1 MLYTIAKILLKPFF
15 FILYNIH
22 VEGIDNIPK
31 SEGYIV
37 CGNHTKALDPILLGI
52 TLPDRIY
59 FMAKHELFENRYLK
73 ALLNA
78 LGAYPIKRGEP
89 DLKSI
94 KTSLKLLQ
102 NNKNIG
108 IFPEG
113 TRNKTGELKAE
124 PGIAMLAIKS
134 RTTILPVSIKTNYK
148 IFEKTRII
156 IGDVINLSDYF
167 DKKLK
172 NDDYINI
179 SLDIMK
185 KIKEL

>member
-1 MLYTIAKILLKPFF
+1 MLYKIAKFILKPFL
-15 FILYNIH
+15 FIIYNIQ
-22 VEGIDNIPK
+22 VEGIDNIPE

-37 CGNHTKALDPILLGI
+37 CGNHTKAIDPILLAI
-52 TLPDRIY
+52 ALPCHIY
-59 FMAKHELFENRYLK
+59 FMAKHELFNNKMLRM
-73 ALLNA
+73 LLNA

-113 TRNKTGELKAE
+113 TRNKTEELKAE

-134 RTTILPVSIKTNYK
+134 HKDILPVSIKTNYRL
-148 IFEKTRII
+148 FNRTRII
-156 IGDVINLSDYF
+156 IGDVIHLNKFY

-172 NDDYINI
+172 NNDYMDI
-179 SLDIMK
+179 SLEIMK
-185 KIKEL
+185 KIRTL

>member
-1 MLYTIAKILLKPFF
+1 MLYKIVKILLKPFF
-15 FILYNIH
+15 FILYSIH
-22 VEGIDNIPK
+22 VNGIKNIPK
-31 SEGYIV
+31 NDGYIV
-37 CGNHTKALDPILLGI
+37 CGNHTRALDPIILALA
-52 TLPDRIY
+52 LPGQIN
-59 FMAKHELFENRYLK
+59 FMAKNELFKNRCLG

-89 DLKSI
+89 DIKSI

-113 TRNKTGELKAE
+113 TRNKTNELKAE

-134 RTTILPVSIKTNYK
+134 KTPILPVSIKTNYK
-148 IFEKTRII
+148 LFNRTSIVIGEII
-156 IGDVINLSDYF
+156 CLDDFF

-172 NDDYINI
+172 NDDYISI